1 MIKNIININQSH
13 ERLMSSEIK
22 ILISSDLH
30 LGMQNQELGIPS
42 RVRLNTF
49 KKIVTLALEH
59 DVLLIAGDFIDAD
72 IIEDEILDQIK
83 TEFDNL
89 RNSGIEIFYTP
100 GVSEIK
106 GRDVNEKILT
116 LNATAIFSEYT
127 EKPQIYEKNEN
138 KLYIYGSPPSQKND
152 ISKIKKISSDGF
164 HIGLFYADFD
174 IDGTPE
180 NSSIFKI
187 PKNMIKSLS
196 LDFYA
201 LGYSHSFK
209 MFKIL
214 NRIIGAYP
222 GSPEPVS
229 INETG
234 DRYAI
239 SVSIMD
245 NEIFHIKRLSVNSV
259 KINEIILNC
268 TEYSSCE
275 EIIEAIKQ
283 DQSKKIIEIVTLIG
297 TRDFP
302 LQLNQIKNLDKNFFD
317 LRINDKS
324 SASIKS
330 FINEFID
337 ENSIRGEFY
346 KILSERLKEN
356 TPEGVDLE
364 NAAAIINK
372 IESGDNES
380 LEDWLC
386 GF

>member
-1 MIKNIININQSH
+1 MD
-13 ERLMSSEIK
+13 SEIK
-22 ILISSDLH
+22 ILITSDLH
-30 LGMQNQELGIPS
+30 LGMQSQDPGIPS
-42 RVRLNTF
+42 RIRLNTF
-49 KKIVTLALEH
+49 KKIATLALEH
-59 DVLLIAGDFIDAD
+59 DILFIAGDLMDAEV
-72 IIEDEILDQIK
+72 IEDEILEQIK

-89 RNSGIEIFYTP
+89 RNSGIDIFYTP
-100 GVSEIK
+100 GISEMV
-106 GRDVNEKILT
+106 GRDVNEKILP
-116 LNATAIFSEYT
+116 LNATAIFTEYGD
-127 EKPQIYEKNEN
+127 KPHIYEKEGNR
-138 KLYIYGSPPSQKND
+138 LYIYGTPPSKRND
-152 ISKIKKISSDGF
+152 ISKLVKTSDDGF

-174 IDGTPE
+174 IEGTPE
-180 NSSIFKI
+180 SNNIFKI

-201 LGYSHSFK
+201 LGYSHSFR

-239 SVSIMD
+239 SVSIKD

-259 KINEIILNC
+259 KVNEIILNC
-268 TEYSSCE
+268 TEYSSCD
-275 EIIEAIKQ
+275 EIIEAVKQ
-283 DQSKKIIEIVTLIG
+283 DQSKKIIEVVTLIG

-302 LQLNQIKNLDKNFFD
+302 LQLEKIRNLEKNFFD

-324 SASIKS
+324 AASIKS
-330 FINEFID
+330 FINEFIE

-346 KILSERLKEN
+346 KILSERIRDRV
-356 TPEGVDLE
+356 TEGVDMG
-364 NAAAIINK
+364 NVAAIINK
-372 IESGDNES
+372 IENGDNDS

-386 GF
+386 GL

>member
-1 MIKNIININQSH
+1 
-13 ERLMSSEIK
+13 
-22 ILISSDLH
+22 
-30 LGMQNQELGIPS
+30 MQNQELGIPS

-49 KKIVTLALEH
+49 KKIATLALEH
-59 DVLLIAGDFIDAD
+59 DVLFIAGDLMDAD

-83 TEFDNL
+83 IEFDNL

-100 GVSEIK
+100 GVSEMI
-106 GRDVNEKILT
+106 GREANEKILS
-116 LNATAIFSEYT
+116 LNATAIFTEYG
-127 EKPQIYEKNEN
+127 EKPQVYDKDGSRI
-138 KLYIYGSPPSQKND
+138 YIYGTPPSQRND
-152 ISKIKKISSDGF
+152 ISKIIKINDDGF

-174 IDGTPE
+174 IEGTPE
-180 NSSIFKI
+180 NSNIFKI
-187 PKNMIKSLS
+187 PKNLIKSLS

-201 LGYSHSFK
+201 LGYSHSFR

-268 TEYSSCE
+268 TEYSSCN
-275 EIIEAIKQ
+275 EIIEAVKQ

-302 LQLNQIKNLDKNFFD
+302 LQLEKIKSLDKNFFD

-346 KILSERLKEN
+346 KILSEKLKDS
-356 TPEGVDLE
+356 TPEDVDLG
-364 NAAAIINK
+364 NVSAIINK
-372 IESGDNES
+372 IENGDNES

-386 GF
+386 GL

>member
-1 MIKNIININQSH
+1 
-13 ERLMSSEIK
+13 MSSEIK
-22 ILISSDLH
+22 ILITSDLH

-49 KKIVTLALEH
+49 KKIATLALEH

-106 GRDVNEKILT
+106 GRDVNDKILS
-116 LNATAIFSEYT
+116 LNATAIFAEYS
-127 EKPQIYEKNEN
+127 EKPQIYEKNDS

-152 ISKIKKISSDGF
+152 ISKIKKLSDDGF

-180 NSSIFKI
+180 NIGIFKI

-214 NRIIGAYP
+214 SRIIGAYP

-268 TEYSSCE
+268 TEYSSSN

-346 KILSERLKEN
+346 KILSERLKEGA
-356 TPEGVDLE
+356 PEGVDLE

-372 IESGDNES
+372 IESNDNES